1 MARLAGLAMVVVLAR
16 ELPVADYGLYAFAL
30 AIGALLDPLTDL
42 GMTPYLVRDAARH
55 ERGRVPVRA
64 LARAK
69 ALLVGA
75 TLLATAAI
83 AVATAGDAK
92 VALAIVAMSA
102 SLLLDSGTNFV
113 FGYFQGREAMRL
125 EARATAIFS
134 CTRALVAIAIA
145 IATHELLPVLAWLVA
160 VSTAQLALAAVLA
173 RRDLAADLPT
183 AGPDAIDW
191 RSVLAMGLIA
201 IFAIAYLRA
210 DAIII
215 GVALDREAVGLYAAA
230 YALVFG
236 LQIVPLKIATAL
248 APAFARGHAHD
259 RAVLVATW
267 RDGLLIL
274 LLSVLPLTVATSLL
288 ADDLVTLLFG
298 PRYAEAGTALAVLAW
313 SSPIWAV
320 NMALTAIL
328 RGAGAEGAIAKA
340 TGAGLV
346 LNLAV
351 NAWAIPVYGIEAA
364 AATTI
369 ATELVVLAMQ
379 AALVVRRDVV
389 PAPRVPW
396 ARLTLAM
403 AGGAGGAIGCRG
415 FGVAAAFVISMAAF
429 AMLAAATGLLRRD
442 RFAALGTKA
451 SDRQ

>member
-16 ELPVADYGLYAFAL
+16 ELGVADYGLYAFAL

-42 GMTPYLVRDAARH
+42 GMTPYLVRDVARH

-64 LARAK
+64 LAHAK

-75 TLLATAAI
+75 ALLATAAI
-83 AVATAGDAK
+83 TAATAGDAK
-92 VALAIVAMSA
+92 VAVAIVAMSA

-125 EARATAIFS
+125 EARTTAIFS
-134 CTRALVAIAIA
+134 CARALVAIAIA
-145 IATHELLPVLAWLVA
+145 IATQQLLPVLAWLVA
-160 VSTAQLALAAVLA
+160 VSAAQLAIAAVLA
-173 RRDLAADLPT
+173 RRDLRAEPPRT
-183 AGPDAIDW
+183 APPHAIDW

-210 DAIII
+210 DAVII

-259 RAVLVATW
+259 RAELAATW
-267 RDGLLIL
+267 HDGLLIL
-274 LLSVLPLTVATSLL
+274 LLSVLPLTLATSLL

-298 PRYAEAGTALAVLAW
+298 PRFTGAGTALAVLAW

-320 NMALTAIL
+320 NMALTAVL
-328 RGAGAEGAIAKA
+328 RGAGAEGAIARA

-346 LNLAV
+346 LNLVV
-351 NAWAIPVYGIEAA
+351 NAWAIPVYGIEGA

-369 ATELVVLAMQ
+369 ATEVLVLAVQ
-379 AALVVRRDVV
+379 ATLVVRRGVV
-389 PAPRVPW
+389 PSPRLPW
-396 ARLTLAM
+396 ARLSLAM
-403 AGGAGGAIGCRG
+403 AGGGASAIAGRG
-415 FGVAAAFVISMAAF
+415 LSVIAAFAVSVAAF
-429 AMLAAATGLLRRD
+429 AMVAATTGLLRRE
-442 RFAALGTKA
+442 RFAALGT
-451 SDRQ
+451 RGGGR